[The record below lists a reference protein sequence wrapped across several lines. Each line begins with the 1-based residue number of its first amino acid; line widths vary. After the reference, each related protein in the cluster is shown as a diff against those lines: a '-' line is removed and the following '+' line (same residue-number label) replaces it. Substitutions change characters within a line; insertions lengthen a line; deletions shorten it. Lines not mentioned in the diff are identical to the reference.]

1 MNTEVNRSPEKE
13 VKKVIK
19 KPDEELYDFDEIY
32 ENYNL
37 KIYNFLYYKVQN
49 HEEAQEL
56 TQDTFR
62 KAWTKIKNLEL
73 TEEQIQSYLYT
84 TAKNTLY
91 DTWRKRRIKT
101 VSIDN
106 VKDSASEMLLPEDQ
120 AIEKEEMETLR
131 SAMDKL
137 PPDQKKVL
145 ELRVMEGLSS
155 KVVALKM
162 LKTPGAVRNLQYR
175 GIKNLRDILKGMEAF
190 ENDF

>member
-1 MNTEVNRSPEKE
+1 M
-13 VKKVIK
+13 IK